1 MEIELRT
8 CLRKSIGEPYFKMWL
23 ESELNRLLKEKDVEL
38 FKKGNMGMEDLKLF
52 GVQDKI
58 EYSLYN
64 FLLEQWK
71 EYNKKVMK
79 EEREKEGTYGWK
91 EGLRWDDRSKERD
104 TRDYLWTAVDLI
116 KRKWKREYWRY
127 KDSLE
132 IYPFLKSE
140 NLI

>member
-79 EEREKEGTYGWK
+79 EEKDDWETVG
-91 EGLRWDDRSKERD
+91 DRSKERN

-116 KRKWKREYWRY
+116 KRKWKREYWKY

>member
-79 EEREKEGTYGWK
+79 EEKDDWETVG
-91 EGLRWDDRSKERD
+91 DRSKERNS
-104 TRDYLWTAVDLI
+104 RDYLWTAVDLI

>member
-38 FKKGNMGMEDLKLF
+38 FKKGNMGLEDLKLF

-79 EEREKEGTYGWK
+79 EEKDDWETVG
-91 EGLRWDDRSKERD
+91 DRSKERN

-116 KRKWKREYWRY
+116 KRKWKREYWKY

>member
-38 FKKGNMGMEDLKLF
+38 FKKGNMGLEDLKLF

-79 EEREKEGTYGWK
+79 EERKGMSRF
-91 EGLRWDDRSKERD
+91 GLSGEDRSKERNS
-104 TRDYLWTAVDLI
+104 RDYLWTAVDII
-116 KRKWKREYWRY
+116 KSKWKREYWRY

>member
-79 EEREKEGTYGWK
+79 EEKDDWETVG
-91 EGLRWDDRSKERD
+91 DRSKERD

-116 KRKWKREYWRY
+116 KRKWKREYWKY

>member
-8 CLRKSIGEPYFKMWL
+8 CLRKSIGEPHFKIWL

-71 EYNKKVMK
+71 EYDKKVMK
-79 EEREKEGTYGWK
+79 EEKDDWETVG
-91 EGLRWDDRSKERD
+91 DRSKERN
-104 TRDYLWTAVDLI
+104 TRDSLWTAVDII
-116 KRKWKREYWRY
+116 KGKWKREYWRY

>member
-38 FKKGNMGMEDLKLF
+38 FKKGNMGLEDLKLF

-64 FLLEQWK
+64 FLLGQWK

-79 EEREKEGTYGWK
+79 EVKDDWETVG
-91 EGLRWDDRSKERD
+91 DRSKERNI
-104 TRDYLWTAVDLI
+104 RDELWTAVDII
-116 KRKWKREYWRY
+116 KRKWKREYWKY

>member
-38 FKKGNMGMEDLKLF
+38 FKKGNMGLEDLKLF

-79 EEREKEGTYGWK
+79 EEKDDWETVG
-91 EGLRWDDRSKERD
+91 DRSKERNI
-104 TRDYLWTAVDLI
+104 RDYLWTAVDLI
-116 KRKWKREYWRY
+116 KRKWKREYWKY

>member
-79 EEREKEGTYGWK
+79 EVKDDWETVG
-91 EGLRWDDRSKERD
+91 DRSKERNI
-104 TRDYLWTAVDLI
+104 RDYLWTAVDII
-116 KRKWKREYWRY
+116 KGKWRREYWRY

>member
-1 MEIELRT
+1 MEIELRV
-8 CLRKSIGEPYFKMWL
+8 CLRRSIGEPHFEMWL

-38 FKKGNMGMEDLKLF
+38 FKKGNMGLEDLKLF
-52 GVQDKI
+52 GVQDKL

-71 EYNKKVMK
+71 EYNEKVMK
-79 EEREKEGTYGWK
+79 SWRKKGVEIKNWSWE
-91 EGLRWDDRSKERD
+91 DRSKESI
-104 TRDYLWTAVDLI
+104 TRDELWTAVDII
-116 KRKWKREYWRY
+116 KRKWKREYWKY